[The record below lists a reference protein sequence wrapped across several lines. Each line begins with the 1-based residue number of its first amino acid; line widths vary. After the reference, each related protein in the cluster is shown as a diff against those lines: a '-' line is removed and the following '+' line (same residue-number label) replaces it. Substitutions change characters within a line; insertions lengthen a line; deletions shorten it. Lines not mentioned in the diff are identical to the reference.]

1 MCVCFFFFFYI
12 EITAAYKST
21 IIQTLNNLRPWIFI
35 VILSNFPIA
44 WAILLVLW
52 YFVVRIQL
60 YKTLFIHTDICLSA
74 HNKLRALHRNTP
86 PFVWDDQ
93 LAADSQKWADYL
105 SRRGS
110 LTHDMNSG
118 VGENLYWSQSW
129 RSATKG
135 DSTAKAALAW

>member
-1 MCVCFFFFFYI
+1 MNLHCN
-12 EITAAYKST
+12 
-21 IIQTLNNLRPWIFI
+21 TLKFSDS
-35 VILSNFPIA
+35 LS
-44 WAILLVLW
+44 
-52 YFVVRIQL
+52 YFVSLMVFCCQNSAI
-60 YKTLFIHTDICLSA
+60 YETLFIHTDICLSA